1 MSPVALLFA
10 LASLSPADTAAASS
24 PPAQAAPAQTATP
37 VPQEEIDD
45 DAYDLGTL
53 EVVTTA
59 RRGAALGDYEPEL
72 VLDEEQIKAY
82 GASSIQELM
91 TLLEP
96 VTRSSRGGS
105 PVFLVNGRR
114 ISGFREIRG
123 IPPEA
128 IERTEILPEETALSY
143 GYSADQRVVN
153 FVLKAD
159 FRSLTTQ
166 ASVRRPEQGGRTLTQ
181 IDNNVLRIAGKQR
194 WTLDLGYQNDSPL
207 FETERNIRR
216 DGVPYDLMGN
226 ITAPGGGEI
235 DPALSALLGQSV
247 TTASVGAGAAGGA
260 GLGDFGVGP
269 RTDDLTAYRTLSPQ
283 RENSSITGSL
293 VRDLNQ
299 TMSLTLSGELS
310 DTTSFSYLGL
320 PGLSLALPSTSPYS
334 PFASDVLLHR
344 YVDAPGA
351 LGRSSDTL
359 SGQLGFLVD
368 GYLGDWRWTVN
379 GGYDRAETK
388 TRTGRGLNDEALQAG
403 VTAGVID
410 PFGDLGQ
417 LPTNPFD
424 TARSVSSKS
433 SIEGVINGTAWEGP
447 AGSLTSTFKIG
458 FDSQSLDSETLRFS
472 EQEQAS
478 VFSERSLSR
487 DRTSASGN
495 FNLPIANRDREVLGA
510 LGNLSANLNL
520 AYEDLSD
527 FGGLSAYTVGLNWSP
542 WEPVNFN
549 ASWADEQKAPS
560 MSQLND
566 PTLSTPNVPVYDF
579 ATGQSVTI
587 TRIEGGNPNLSE
599 ETKRVLKFGV
609 NLTPLKDK
617 DLRFTAN
624 YTRTETEGSITS
636 FPTITPE
643 LEAALP
649 ERFTR
654 DLDGNLLSIDAR
666 PLNFQ
671 KAEQQE
677 IRWGLNFSTA
687 FGKPD
692 PAAMARMNARS
703 GGSPRGSGAPGGA
716 GAGARPGGGAP
727 DGAPTVMR
735 VEGGPPPGGAPG
747 AGGPPPG
754 GAVRMQAGG
763 SGGPGGRG
771 RGGGMMPGQGRFN
784 VSLYHT
790 YRIQDE
796 ITIRDGLPVLDLLDG
811 AAIGARGGQSRNEV
825 QLQMGAFKSGMG
837 GFLNANWKES
847 TRING
852 GSSPDD
858 DLSFSDLTT
867 VNLNLFADL
876 SSRENLVS
884 RYPWL
889 KGTRVSLGVENIF
902 DQRLDV
908 RDGLG
913 NTPLSYQPDYLDP
926 MGRTFRISLRKIL
939 Y

>member
-10 LASLSPADTAAASS
+10 LASLSPADTAAPAA
-24 PPAQAAPAQTATP
+24 PPQSTPAQTATP
-37 VPQEEIDD
+37 VPQEELDD
-45 DAYDLGTL
+45 GAYDLGTL
-53 EVVTTA
+53 AAVTTT

-72 VLDEEQIKAY
+72 TLDEEQIKAY
-82 GASSIQELM
+82 GASSIEELM

-159 FRSLTTQ
+159 FRSVTMQ
-166 ASVRRPEQGGRTLTQ
+166 ASARRPDQGGRTMTDLESN
-181 IDNNVLRIAGKQR
+181 ILRISGKQR
-194 WTLDLGYQNDSPL
+194 WTLDLEYERDTPL
-207 FETERNIRR
+207 FETERNITRE
-216 DGVPYDLMGN
+216 GVPYDLMGN
-226 ITAPGGGEI
+226 VTAPGGGEI

-260 GLGDFGVGP
+260 SLSDFGVGP
-269 RTDDLTAYRTLSPQ
+269 RADDLTAYRTLSPK
-283 RENSSITGSL
+283 RENSSISGSL

-299 TMSLTLSGELS
+299 TMSMTLSGELE
-310 DTTSFSYLGL
+310 DTSSFSYLGL
-320 PGLSLALPSTSPYS
+320 PGLSLALPSASPYS
-334 PFASDVLLHR
+334 PFAGDVLLHR
-344 YVDAPGA
+344 YIDAPGA
-351 LGRSSDTL
+351 LGRQTDTL

-379 GGYDRAETK
+379 GGYDRTETK
-388 TRTGRGLNDEALQAG
+388 TRTGRGLNDDALQAG
-403 VTAGVID
+403 VTAGTIN

-417 LPTNPFD
+417 LPANPFD
-424 TARSVSSKS
+424 TARSISSKS
-433 SIEGVINGTAWEGP
+433 SLEGVINGTAWEGP
-447 AGSLTSTFKIG
+447 AGSLTSTFKVG
-458 FDSQSLDSETLRFS
+458 FDSQSLDSENLRFS
-472 EQEQAS
+472 EEQQAS

-495 FNLPIANRDREVLGA
+495 FNLPIASRDREVLGA
-510 LGNLSANLNL
+510 LGDLSANLNL

-542 WEPVNFN
+542 WEPVNFT

-566 PTLSTPNVPVYDF
+566 PTISTPNVPVYDF
-579 ATGQSVTI
+579 ATGQSVNI
-587 TRIEGGNPNLSE
+587 VRIEGGNPNLSE

-624 YTRTETEGSITS
+624 YTRTETEGSIAS

-703 GGSPRGSGAPGGA
+703 GGGSRGPGG
-716 GAGARPGGGAP
+716 
-727 DGAPTVMR
+727 GAPTVMR
-735 VEGGPPPGGAPG
+735 VQGGPPPGGHS
-747 AGGPPPG
+747 AGGAPSG
-754 GAVRMQAGG
+754 GGMRMQPG
-763 SGGPGGRG
+763 GGRG

-784 VSLYHT
+784 ISLYHT

-876 SSRENLVS
+876 SSRESLVS

-889 KGTRVSLGVENIF
+889 KGARVSVGVENIF
-902 DQRLDV
+902 DQRLKV

-913 NTPLSYQPDYLDP
+913 ETPLSYQPDYLDP
-926 MGRTFRISLRKIL
+926 LGRTFRISLRKIL

>member
-10 LASLSPADTAAASS
+10 LASLSPADTAAPAA
-24 PPAQAAPAQTATP
+24 PPQSTPAQTATP
-37 VPQEEIDD
+37 VPQEELDD
-45 DAYDLGTL
+45 GAYDLGTL
-53 EVVTTA
+53 ETVTTA

-72 VLDEEQIKAY
+72 TLDEEQIKAY
-82 GASSIQELM
+82 GASSIEELM

-159 FRSLTTQ
+159 FRSVTMQ
-166 ASVRRPEQGGRTLTQ
+166 ASARRPDQGGRTMTDLESN
-181 IDNNVLRIAGKQR
+181 ILRISGKQR
-194 WTLDLGYQNDSPL
+194 WTLDLEYERDTPL
-207 FETERNIRR
+207 FETERNITR

-226 ITAPGGGEI
+226 VTAPGGGEI

-260 GLGDFGVGP
+260 SLSDFGVGP
-269 RTDDLTAYRTLSPQ
+269 RTDDLTAYRTLSPK
-283 RENSSITGSL
+283 RENSSISGSL

-299 TMSLTLSGELS
+299 TMSMTLSGELE
-310 DTTSFSYLGL
+310 DTSSFSYLGL
-320 PGLSLALPSTSPYS
+320 PGLSLALPSASPYS
-334 PFASDVLLHR
+334 PFAGDVLLHR
-344 YVDAPGA
+344 YIDAPGA
-351 LGRSSDTL
+351 LGRQTDTL

-379 GGYDRAETK
+379 GGYDRTETK
-388 TRTGRGLNDEALQAG
+388 TRTGRGLNDDALQAG
-403 VTAGVID
+403 VTAGTID

-424 TARSVSSKS
+424 TARSISSKS
-433 SIEGVINGTAWEGP
+433 SLEGVINGTAWEGP
-447 AGSLTSTFKIG
+447 AGSLTSTFKVG

-472 EQEQAS
+472 EEQQAS

-495 FNLPIANRDREVLGA
+495 FNLPIASRDREVLGA
-510 LGNLSANLNL
+510 LGDLSANLNL

-542 WEPVNFN
+542 WEPVNFT

-579 ATGQSVTI
+579 ATGQSVNI
-587 TRIEGGNPNLSE
+587 VRIEGGNPNLSE

-617 DLRFTAN
+617 DLRLTAN
-624 YTRTETEGSITS
+624 YTRTETEGSIAS

-703 GGSPRGSGAPGGA
+703 GGGQRGPGG
-716 GAGARPGGGAP
+716 
-727 DGAPTVMR
+727 GAPTVMR
-735 VEGGPPPGGAPG
+735 VQGGPPPGGHS
-747 AGGPPPG
+747 AGGAPSG
-754 GAVRMQAGG
+754 GGMRMQ
-763 SGGPGGRG
+763 SGGGRG

-784 VSLYHT
+784 ISLYHT

-876 SSRENLVS
+876 SSRESLVS

-889 KGTRVSLGVENIF
+889 KGARVSVGVENIF
-902 DQRLDV
+902 DQRLKV

-913 NTPLSYQPDYLDP
+913 ETPLSYQPDYLDP
-926 MGRTFRISLRKIL
+926 LGRTFRISLRKIL

>member
-10 LASLSPADTAAASS
+10 LASLSPADTASS
-24 PPAQAAPAQTATP
+24 TPPQSAPAQTATP
-37 VPQEEIDD
+37 VPQQEVEADT
-45 DAYDLGTL
+45 YDLGTL

-72 VLDEEQIKAY
+72 TLDEEQIKAY
-82 GASSIQELM
+82 GASSIEELM

-159 FRSLTTQ
+159 FRSVTMQ
-166 ASVRRPEQGGRTLTQ
+166 ATARRPDQGGRTLT
-181 IDNNVLRIAGKQR
+181 DLESNVLRIAGKQR
-194 WTLDLGYQNDSPL
+194 WTLDLEYERDTPL
-207 FETERNIRR
+207 FETERNIVR
-216 DGVPYDLMGN
+216 DGTPFDLMGN
-226 ITAPGGGEI
+226 VTAPGGGEI

-260 GLGDFGVGP
+260 SLADFGVGP
-269 RTDDLTAYRTLSPQ
+269 RTDDLTAYRTLSPK
-283 RENSSITGSL
+283 RENSSISGSL

-299 TMSLTLSGELS
+299 TMSLTLSGELE
-310 DTTSFSYLGL
+310 DTSRFSYLGL

-351 LGRSSDTL
+351 LGRQTDTL
-359 SGQLGFLVD
+359 AGELGFLVD

-379 GGYDRAETK
+379 GGYDRSETK
-388 TRTGRGLNDEALQAG
+388 TRTGRGLNDDALQAG
-403 VTAGVID
+403 VTAGTID

-417 LPTNPFD
+417 LPTDPFD
-424 TARSVSSKS
+424 TARSISSKS

-447 AGSLTSTFKIG
+447 AGSLTSTFKVG

-472 EQEQAS
+472 EQEQTS

-495 FNLPIANRDREVLGA
+495 FNLPIASRDREVLGA
-510 LGNLSANLNL
+510 LGDLSANLNL

-560 MSQLND
+560 MAQLND

-599 ETKRVLKFGV
+599 ETKRVLKLGV

-617 DLRFTAN
+617 DLRLTAN
-624 YTRTETEGSITS
+624 YTRTETEGSIAS

-677 IRWGLNFSTA
+677 LRWGLNFSTA

-692 PAAMARMNARS
+692 PAAMARMNARN
-703 GGSPRGSGAPGGA
+703 GGQRG
-716 GAGARPGGGAP
+716 PGGG
-727 DGAPTVMR
+727 GAVTR
-735 VEGGPPPGGAPG
+735 VEGGPP
-747 AGGPPPG
+747 AGG
-754 GAVRMQAGG
+754 RQRAGG
-763 SGGPGGRG
+763 SSSGGMRMQGGGRG

-784 VSLYHT
+784 ISLYHT

-796 ITIRDGLPVLDLLDG
+796 ITIRDSLPVLDLLDG

>member
-10 LASLSPADTAAASS
+10 LASLSPADTAAPAA
-24 PPAQAAPAQTATP
+24 PPQSTPAQTATP
-37 VPQEEIDD
+37 VPQEELDD
-45 DAYDLGTL
+45 GAYDLGTL
-53 EVVTTA
+53 ETVTTA

-72 VLDEEQIKAY
+72 TLDEEQIKAY
-82 GASSIQELM
+82 GASSIEELM

-159 FRSLTTQ
+159 FRSVTMQ
-166 ASVRRPEQGGRTLTQ
+166 ASARRPDQGGRTM
-181 IDNNVLRIAGKQR
+181 IDLESNILRISGKQR
-194 WTLDLGYQNDSPL
+194 WTLDLEYERDTPL
-207 FETERNIRR
+207 FETERNITR
-216 DGVPYDLMGN
+216 DGVPYDLTGN
-226 ITAPGGGEI
+226 VTAPGGGEI

-260 GLGDFGVGP
+260 SLSDFGVGP
-269 RTDDLTAYRTLSPQ
+269 RADDLTAYRTLSPK
-283 RENSSITGSL
+283 RENSSISGSL

-299 TMSLTLSGELS
+299 TMSMTLSGELE
-310 DTTSFSYLGL
+310 DTSSFSYLGL
-320 PGLSLALPSTSPYS
+320 PGLSLALPSASPYS
-334 PFASDVLLHR
+334 PFAGDVLLHR
-344 YVDAPGA
+344 YIDAPGA
-351 LGRSSDTL
+351 LGRQTDTL

-379 GGYDRAETK
+379 GGYDRTETK
-388 TRTGRGLNDEALQAG
+388 TRTGRGLNDDALQAG
-403 VTAGVID
+403 VTAGTID

-417 LPTNPFD
+417 LPANPFD
-424 TARSVSSKS
+424 TARSISSKS
-433 SIEGVINGTAWEGP
+433 SLEGVINGTAWEGP
-447 AGSLTSTFKIG
+447 AGSLTSTFKVG

-472 EQEQAS
+472 EEQQAS

-495 FNLPIANRDREVLGA
+495 FNLPIASRDREVLGA
-510 LGNLSANLNL
+510 LGDLSANLNL

-542 WEPVNFN
+542 WEPVNFT

-579 ATGQSVTI
+579 ATGQSVNI
-587 TRIEGGNPNLSE
+587 VRIEGGNPNLSE

-624 YTRTETEGSITS
+624 YTRTETEGSIAS

-703 GGSPRGSGAPGGA
+703 GGGSRGPGG
-716 GAGARPGGGAP
+716 
-727 DGAPTVMR
+727 GAPTVMR
-735 VEGGPPPGGAPG
+735 VQGGPPPGGHS
-747 AGGPPPG
+747 AGGAPSG
-754 GAVRMQAGG
+754 GGMRMQ
-763 SGGPGGRG
+763 SGGGRG

-784 VSLYHT
+784 ISLYHT

-852 GSSPDD
+852 GASPDD

-876 SSRENLVS
+876 SSRESLVS

-889 KGTRVSLGVENIF
+889 KGARVSVGVENIF
-902 DQRLDV
+902 DQRLKV

-913 NTPLSYQPDYLDP
+913 ETPLSYQPDYLDP
-926 MGRTFRISLRKIL
+926 LGRTFRISLRKIL

>member
-10 LASLSPADTAAASS
+10 LASLSPADTASS
-24 PPAQAAPAQTATP
+24 TPPQSAPAQTATP
-37 VPQEEIDD
+37 VPQQEVEADT
-45 DAYDLGTL
+45 YDLGTL

-72 VLDEEQIKAY
+72 TLDEEQIKAY
-82 GASSIQELM
+82 GASSIEELM

-159 FRSLTTQ
+159 FRSVTMQ
-166 ASVRRPEQGGRTLTQ
+166 ATARRPDQGGRTLT
-181 IDNNVLRIAGKQR
+181 DLESNVLRIAGKQR
-194 WTLDLGYQNDSPL
+194 WTLDLEYERDTPL
-207 FETERNIRR
+207 FETERNIVR
-216 DGVPYDLMGN
+216 DGTPFDLMGN
-226 ITAPGGGEI
+226 VTSPGGGEI

-260 GLGDFGVGP
+260 SLADFGVGP
-269 RTDDLTAYRTLSPQ
+269 RTDDLTAYRTLSPK
-283 RENSSITGSL
+283 RENSSISGSL

-299 TMSLTLSGELS
+299 TMSLTLSGELE
-310 DTTSFSYLGL
+310 DTSRFSYLGL

-334 PFASDVLLHR
+334 PFASDVLLYR

-351 LGRSSDTL
+351 LGRQTDTL
-359 SGQLGFLVD
+359 AGELGFLVD

-379 GGYDRAETK
+379 GGYDRSETK
-388 TRTGRGLNDEALQAG
+388 TRTGRGLNDDALQAG
-403 VTAGVID
+403 VTAGTID

-424 TARSVSSKS
+424 TARSISSKS

-447 AGSLTSTFKIG
+447 AGSLTSTFKVG

-495 FNLPIANRDREVLGA
+495 FNLPIASRDREVLGA
-510 LGNLSANLNL
+510 LGDLSANLNL

-560 MSQLND
+560 MAQLNG

-599 ETKRVLKFGV
+599 ETKRVLKLGV

-617 DLRFTAN
+617 DLRLTAN
-624 YTRTETEGSITS
+624 YTRTETEGSIAS

-677 IRWGLNFSTA
+677 LRWGLNFSTA

-692 PAAMARMNARS
+692 PAAMARMNARN
-703 GGSPRGSGAPGGA
+703 GGQRG
-716 GAGARPGGGAP
+716 PGGG
-727 DGAPTVMR
+727 GAVTR
-735 VEGGPPPGGAPG
+735 VEGGPP
-747 AGGPPPG
+747 AGG
-754 GAVRMQAGG
+754 RQRAGG
-763 SGGPGGRG
+763 SSSGGMRMQGGGRG

-784 VSLYHT
+784 ISLYHT

>member
-1 MSPVALLFA
+1 MSPVALLLA
-10 LASLSPADTAAASS
+10 LASLSPTAET
-24 PPAQAAPAQTATP
+24 PPTAPAADPAPQSAPTTPQATP
-37 VPQEEIDD
+37 D

-53 EVVTTA
+53 ETVTTA

-82 GASSIQELM
+82 GASSIQELL

-159 FRSLTTQ
+159 FRSLTMQ
-166 ASVRRPEQGGRTLTQ
+166 ASARRPDQGGRTTTDLES
-181 IDNNVLRIAGKQR
+181 NVLRIAGKQR
-194 WTLDLGYQNDSPL
+194 WTLDLDYERDTPL
-207 FETERNIRR
+207 FETERNITREER
-216 DGVPYDLMGN
+216 APYDLMGN
-226 ITAPGGGEI
+226 VTAPGGGEI

-260 GLGDFGVGP
+260 SLSDFGVGP
-269 RTDDLTAYRTLSPQ
+269 RTDDLTAYRTLSPK
-283 RENSSITGSL
+283 RENSSISGSL

-299 TMSLTLSGELS
+299 TMSLTLSGELE
-310 DTTSFSYLGL
+310 DTARFSYQGL
-320 PGLSLALPSTSPYS
+320 PGVSLTLPSTSPYS
-334 PFASDVLLHR
+334 PFGDDVLLHR
-344 YVDAPGA
+344 YLDAPGA
-351 LGRSSDTL
+351 LGRTTDVL
-359 SGQLGFLVD
+359 SGEMGFLVD
-368 GYLGDWRWTVN
+368 GFLGDWRWTVN
-379 GGYDRAETK
+379 GGHDRTETK
-388 TRTGRGLNDEALQAG
+388 TRTGRGLDSAALQAG
-403 VTAGVID
+403 VIAGTVD
-410 PFGDLGQ
+410 PFDDLGQ

-433 SIEGVINGTAWEGP
+433 SLEGVINGTAWEGP
-447 AGSLTSTFKIG
+447 AGSLTSTFKLG
-458 FDSQSLDSETLRFS
+458 FDSQSLESESVRS
-472 EQEQAS
+472 G

-487 DRTSASGN
+487 DRASASGN
-495 FNLPIANRDREVLGA
+495 FNLPIASRDREVLGA
-510 LGNLSANLNL
+510 LGDLSANLNL

-542 WEPVNFN
+542 WEPVNFT

-566 PTLSTPNVPVYDF
+566 PTISTPNVPVYDF
-579 ATGQSVTI
+579 ATGRSVTI
-587 TRIEGGNPNLSE
+587 TRIEGGNLNLSE
-599 ETKRVLKFGV
+599 ETKRTLKLGV

-624 YTRTETEGSITS
+624 YTRTETDGSIAS

-654 DLDGNLLSIDAR
+654 DQDGNLLSIDAR

-703 GGSPRGSGAPGGA
+703 GGGGARGPGG
-716 GAGARPGGGAP
+716 GGPPGGGAP
-727 DGAPTVMR
+727 VVMR
-735 VEGGPPPGGAPG
+735 VEGGGSG

-754 GAVRMQAGG
+754 GGMRMQVRG
-763 SGGPGGRG
+763 GGRG
-771 RGGGMMPGQGRFN
+771 RGGGMLPGQGRFN

-790 YRIQDE
+790 YRLQDE

-811 AAIGARGGQSRNEV
+811 AAIGARGGQPRNEV

-852 GSSPDD
+852 GDGPDD

-876 SSRENLVS
+876 SSRQNLVS

-889 KGTRVSLGVENIF
+889 KGARVSVGVENLF
-902 DQRLDV
+902 DQRLEV

-926 MGRTFRISLRKIL
+926 LGRTFRISLRKIL

>member
-10 LASLSPADTAAASS
+10 LASLSPADTAAAVPTQST
-24 PPAQAAPAQTATP
+24 PAQTATP
-37 VPQEEIDD
+37 VPQEEIDA

-72 VLDEEQIKAY
+72 TLDEEQIKAY
-82 GASSIQELM
+82 GASSIEELM

-159 FRSLTTQ
+159 FRSVTMQ
-166 ASVRRPEQGGRTLTQ
+166 ATARRPDQGGRTMTDLES
-181 IDNNVLRIAGKQR
+181 NVLRISGKQR
-194 WTLDLGYQNDSPL
+194 WTLDLEYERDTPL
-207 FETERNIRR
+207 FETERNIVR
-216 DGVPYDLMGN
+216 DGTPYDLMGN
-226 ITAPGGGEI
+226 VTSPGGGEI

-260 GLGDFGVGP
+260 ALSDFGVGP
-269 RTDDLTAYRTLSPQ
+269 RTDDLTAYRTLSPK
-283 RENSSITGSL
+283 RENSSISGSL

-299 TMSLTLSGELS
+299 TMSLTLSGELE
-310 DTTSFSYLGL
+310 DTSSFSYLGL
-320 PGLSLALPSTSPYS
+320 PGLSLALPSASPYS

-351 LGRSSDTL
+351 LGRQTDTL

-379 GGYDRAETK
+379 GGYDRTETK
-388 TRTGRGLNDEALQAG
+388 TRTGRGLNNDALQAG
-403 VTAGVID
+403 VTAGTID

-417 LPTNPFD
+417 LPANPFD
-424 TARSVSSKS
+424 TARSISSKS

-447 AGSLTSTFKIG
+447 AGSLTSTFKVG
-458 FDSQSLDSETLRFS
+458 FDSQSLDSENLRFS
-472 EQEQAS
+472 EAEQAS

-542 WEPVNFN
+542 WEPVNFT

-566 PTLSTPNVPVYDF
+566 PTISTPNVPVYDF
-579 ATGQSVTI
+579 ATGQSVNI
-587 TRIEGGNPNLSE
+587 VRIEGGNPNLSE

-624 YTRTETEGSITS
+624 YTRTETEGSIAS

-654 DLDGNLLSIDAR
+654 DLDGNLVSIDAR

-703 GGSPRGSGAPGGA
+703 GGGQRGPGG
-716 GAGARPGGGAP
+716 PGGG
-727 DGAPTVMR
+727 
-735 VEGGPPPGGAPG
+735 PG

-754 GAVRMQAGG
+754 GGMRMQGG
-763 SGGPGGRG
+763 GGRG

-876 SSRENLVS
+876 SSHENWVS

-889 KGTRVSLGVENIF
+889 KGARVSVGVENIF
-902 DQRLDV
+902 DQRLEV

-926 MGRTFRISLRKIL
+926 LGRTFRISLRKIL

>member
-10 LASLSPADTAAASS
+10 LASLSPADTAAPAA
-24 PPAQAAPAQTATP
+24 PPQSTPAQTATP
-37 VPQEEIDD
+37 VPQEELDD
-45 DAYDLGTL
+45 GAYDLGTL
-53 EVVTTA
+53 ETVTTA

-72 VLDEEQIKAY
+72 TLDEEQIKAY
-82 GASSIQELM
+82 GASSIEELM

-159 FRSLTTQ
+159 FRSVTMQ
-166 ASVRRPEQGGRTLTQ
+166 ASARRPDQGGRTMTDLESN
-181 IDNNVLRIAGKQR
+181 ILRISGKQR
-194 WTLDLGYQNDSPL
+194 WTLDLEYERDTPL
-207 FETERNIRR
+207 FETERNITR
-216 DGVPYDLMGN
+216 DGVPYDLTGN
-226 ITAPGGGEI
+226 VTAPGGGEI

-260 GLGDFGVGP
+260 SLSDFGVGP
-269 RTDDLTAYRTLSPQ
+269 RADDLTAYRTLSPK
-283 RENSSITGSL
+283 RENSSISGSL

-299 TMSLTLSGELS
+299 TMSMTLSGELE
-310 DTTSFSYLGL
+310 DTSSFSYLGL
-320 PGLSLALPSTSPYS
+320 PGLSLALPSASPYS
-334 PFASDVLLHR
+334 PFAGDVLLHR
-344 YVDAPGA
+344 YIDAPGA
-351 LGRSSDTL
+351 LGRQTDTL

-379 GGYDRAETK
+379 GGYDRTETK
-388 TRTGRGLNDEALQAG
+388 TRTGRGLNDDALQAG
-403 VTAGVID
+403 VTAGTID

-417 LPTNPFD
+417 LPANPFD
-424 TARSVSSKS
+424 TARSISSKS
-433 SIEGVINGTAWEGP
+433 SLEGVINGTAWEGP
-447 AGSLTSTFKIG
+447 AGSLTSTFKVG
-458 FDSQSLDSETLRFS
+458 FDSQSLDLETLRFS
-472 EQEQAS
+472 EEQQAS

-495 FNLPIANRDREVLGA
+495 FNLPIASRDREVLGA

-542 WEPVNFN
+542 WEPVNFT

-579 ATGQSVTI
+579 ATGQSVNI
-587 TRIEGGNPNLSE
+587 VRIEGGNPNLSE

-624 YTRTETEGSITS
+624 YTRTETEGSIAS

-703 GGSPRGSGAPGGA
+703 GGGSRG
-716 GAGARPGGGAP
+716 PGGGAR
-727 DGAPTVMR
+727 TVMR
-735 VEGGPPPGGAPG
+735 VQGGPPPGGHS
-747 AGGPPPG
+747 AGGAPSG
-754 GAVRMQAGG
+754 GGMRMQPG
-763 SGGPGGRG
+763 GGRG

-784 VSLYHT
+784 ISLYHT

-876 SSRENLVS
+876 SSRESLVS

-889 KGTRVSLGVENIF
+889 KGARVSVGVENIF
-902 DQRLDV
+902 DQRLKV

-913 NTPLSYQPDYLDP
+913 ETPLSYQPDYLDP
-926 MGRTFRISLRKIL
+926 LGRTFRISLRKIL

>member
-10 LASLSPADTAAASS
+10 LASLSPADTAAPAA
-24 PPAQAAPAQTATP
+24 PPQSTPAQTATP
-37 VPQEEIDD
+37 VPQEELDD
-45 DAYDLGTL
+45 GAYDLGTL
-53 EVVTTA
+53 ETVTTA

-72 VLDEEQIKAY
+72 TLDEEQIKAY
-82 GASSIQELM
+82 GASSIEELM

-159 FRSLTTQ
+159 FRSVTMQ
-166 ASVRRPEQGGRTLTQ
+166 ASARRPDQGGRTMTDLESN
-181 IDNNVLRIAGKQR
+181 ILRISGKQR
-194 WTLDLGYQNDSPL
+194 WTLDLEYERDTPL
-207 FETERNIRR
+207 FETERNITR

-226 ITAPGGGEI
+226 VTAPGGGEI

-260 GLGDFGVGP
+260 SLSDFGVGP
-269 RTDDLTAYRTLSPQ
+269 RTDDLTAYRTLSPK
-283 RENSSITGSL
+283 RENSSISGSL

-299 TMSLTLSGELS
+299 TMSMTLSGELE
-310 DTTSFSYLGL
+310 DTSSFSYLGL
-320 PGLSLALPSTSPYS
+320 PGLSLALPSASPYS
-334 PFASDVLLHR
+334 PFAGDVLLHR
-344 YVDAPGA
+344 YIDAPGA
-351 LGRSSDTL
+351 LGRQTDTL

-379 GGYDRAETK
+379 GGYDRTETK
-388 TRTGRGLNDEALQAG
+388 TRTGRGLNDDALQAG
-403 VTAGVID
+403 VTAGTID

-424 TARSVSSKS
+424 TARSISSKS
-433 SIEGVINGTAWEGP
+433 SLEGVINGTAWEGP
-447 AGSLTSTFKIG
+447 AGSLTSTFKVG

-472 EQEQAS
+472 EEQQAS

-495 FNLPIANRDREVLGA
+495 FNLPIASRDREVLGA
-510 LGNLSANLNL
+510 LGDLSANLNL

-542 WEPVNFN
+542 WEPVNFT

-579 ATGQSVTI
+579 ATGQSVNI
-587 TRIEGGNPNLSE
+587 VRIEGGNPNLSE

-624 YTRTETEGSITS
+624 YTRTETEGSIAS

-654 DLDGNLLSIDAR
+654 DLDGNLVSIDAR

-703 GGSPRGSGAPGGA
+703 GGQRGPGG
-716 GAGARPGGGAP
+716 
-727 DGAPTVMR
+727 GAPTVMR
-735 VEGGPPPGGAPG
+735 VQGGPPPGGHS
-747 AGGPPPG
+747 AGGAPSG
-754 GAVRMQAGG
+754 GGMRMQ
-763 SGGPGGRG
+763 SGGGRG

-784 VSLYHT
+784 ISLYHT

-876 SSRENLVS
+876 SSRESLVS

-889 KGTRVSLGVENIF
+889 KGARVSVGVENIF
-902 DQRLDV
+902 DQRLKV

-913 NTPLSYQPDYLDP
+913 ETPLSYQPDYLDP
-926 MGRTFRISLRKIL
+926 LGRTFRISLRKIL

>member
-1 MSPVALLFA
+1 
-10 LASLSPADTAAASS
+10 
-24 PPAQAAPAQTATP
+24 
-37 VPQEEIDD
+37 
-45 DAYDLGTL
+45 
-53 EVVTTA
+53 
-59 RRGAALGDYEPEL
+59 
-72 VLDEEQIKAY
+72 
-82 GASSIQELM
+82 
-91 TLLEP
+91 
-96 VTRSSRGGS
+96 
-105 PVFLVNGRR
+105 
-114 ISGFREIRG
+114 
-123 IPPEA
+123 
-128 IERTEILPEETALSY
+128 
-143 GYSADQRVVN
+143 
-153 FVLKAD
+153 
-159 FRSLTTQ
+159 
-166 ASVRRPEQGGRTLTQ
+166 
-181 IDNNVLRIAGKQR
+181 
-194 WTLDLGYQNDSPL
+194 
-207 FETERNIRR
+207 
-216 DGVPYDLMGN
+216 MGN
-226 ITAPGGGEI
+226 VTAPGGGEI

-260 GLGDFGVGP
+260 SLSDFGVGP
-269 RTDDLTAYRTLSPQ
+269 RTDDLTAYRTLSPK
-283 RENSSITGSL
+283 RENSSISGSL

-299 TMSLTLSGELS
+299 TMSMTLSGELE
-310 DTTSFSYLGL
+310 DTSSFSYLGL
-320 PGLSLALPSTSPYS
+320 PGLSLALPSASPYS
-334 PFASDVLLHR
+334 PFAGDVLLHR
-344 YVDAPGA
+344 YIDAPGA
-351 LGRSSDTL
+351 LGRQTDTL

-379 GGYDRAETK
+379 GGYDRTETK
-388 TRTGRGLNDEALQAG
+388 TRTGRGLNDDALQAG
-403 VTAGVID
+403 VTAGTID

-417 LPTNPFD
+417 LPANPFD
-424 TARSVSSKS
+424 TARSISSKS
-433 SIEGVINGTAWEGP
+433 SLEGVINGTAWEGP
-447 AGSLTSTFKIG
+447 AGSLTSTFKVG

-472 EQEQAS
+472 EEQQAS

-495 FNLPIANRDREVLGA
+495 FNLPIASRDREVLGA
-510 LGNLSANLNL
+510 LGDLSANLNL

-542 WEPVNFN
+542 WEPVNFT

-566 PTLSTPNVPVYDF
+566 PTISTPNVPVYDF
-579 ATGQSVTI
+579 ATGQSVNI
-587 TRIEGGNPNLSE
+587 VRIEGGNPNLSE

-624 YTRTETEGSITS
+624 YTRTETEGSIAS

-692 PAAMARMNARS
+692 PAAMARMNTRS
-703 GGSPRGSGAPGGA
+703 GGGQRGPGG
-716 GAGARPGGGAP
+716 
-727 DGAPTVMR
+727 GAPTVMR
-735 VEGGPPPGGAPG
+735 VQGGPPPGGHS
-747 AGGPPPG
+747 AGGAPSG
-754 GAVRMQAGG
+754 GGMRMQ
-763 SGGPGGRG
+763 SGGGRG

-784 VSLYHT
+784 ISLYHT

-852 GSSPDD
+852 GASPDD

-876 SSRENLVS
+876 SSRESLVS

-889 KGTRVSLGVENIF
+889 KGARVSVGVENIF
-902 DQRLDV
+902 DQRLKV

-913 NTPLSYQPDYLDP
+913 ETPLSYQPDYLDP
-926 MGRTFRISLRKIL
+926 LGRTFRISLRKIL

>member
-10 LASLSPADTAAASS
+10 LASLSPADTV
-24 PPAQAAPAQTATP
+24 PPAAPPQSTPAQTATP
-37 VPQEEIDD
+37 VPQEELDD
-45 DAYDLGTL
+45 GAYDLGTL
-53 EVVTTA
+53 ETVTTA

-72 VLDEEQIKAY
+72 TLDEEQIKAY
-82 GASSIQELM
+82 GASSIEELM

-159 FRSLTTQ
+159 FRSVTMQ
-166 ASVRRPEQGGRTLTQ
+166 ATARRPDQGGRTMTDLESN
-181 IDNNVLRIAGKQR
+181 ILRISGKQR
-194 WTLDLGYQNDSPL
+194 WTLDLEYERDTPL
-207 FETERNIRR
+207 FETERNITR

-226 ITAPGGGEI
+226 VTAPGGGEI

-247 TTASVGAGAAGGA
+247 STASVSAGAAGGA
-260 GLGDFGVGP
+260 ALTDFGVGP
-269 RTDDLTAYRTLSPQ
+269 RTDDLTAYRTLSPK
-283 RENSSITGSL
+283 RENSSISGSL

-299 TMSLTLSGELS
+299 TMSLTLSGELE
-310 DTTSFSYLGL
+310 DTSSFSYLGL
-320 PGLSLALPSTSPYS
+320 PGLSLALPSASPYS
-334 PFASDVLLHR
+334 PFAGDVLLHR
-344 YVDAPGA
+344 YIDAPGA
-351 LGRSSDTL
+351 LGRQTDTM
-359 SGQLGFLVD
+359 SGQMGFLVD

-379 GGYDRAETK
+379 GGYDRTETK
-388 TRTGRGLNDEALQAG
+388 TRTGRGLNDDALQAG
-403 VTAGVID
+403 VTAGTID

-424 TARSVSSKS
+424 TARSISSKTS
-433 SIEGVINGTAWEGP
+433 VEGVINGTAWEGP
-447 AGSLTSTFKIG
+447 AGSLTSTFKVG

-472 EQEQAS
+472 EEQQAS

-495 FNLPIANRDREVLGA
+495 FNLPIASRDREVFGA
-510 LGNLSANLNL
+510 LGDLSANLNL

-542 WEPVNFN
+542 WEPVNFT

-579 ATGQSVTI
+579 ATGQSVNI
-587 TRIEGGNPNLSE
+587 IRIEGGNPNLSE

-624 YTRTETEGSITS
+624 YTRTETEGSIAS

-692 PAAMARMNARS
+692 PAAMERMNARS
-703 GGSPRGSGAPGGA
+703 GGGQRGPGG
-716 GAGARPGGGAP
+716 
-727 DGAPTVMR
+727 GAPTVMR
-735 VEGGPPPGGAPG
+735 VEGGPPPGGHN

-754 GAVRMQAGG
+754 GGMRMQ
-763 SGGPGGRG
+763 SGGGRN

-852 GSSPDD
+852 GASPDD

-876 SSRENLVS
+876 SSRESLVS

-889 KGTRVSLGVENIF
+889 KGARVSVGVENIF
-902 DQRLDV
+902 DQRLKV

-913 NTPLSYQPDYLDP
+913 ETPLSYQPDYLDP
-926 MGRTFRISLRKIL
+926 LGRTFRISLRKIL

>member
-10 LASLSPADTAAASS
+10 LASLSPADTAAPAA
-24 PPAQAAPAQTATP
+24 PPQSTPAQTATP
-37 VPQEEIDD
+37 VPQEELDD
-45 DAYDLGTL
+45 GAYDLGTL
-53 EVVTTA
+53 ETVTTA

-72 VLDEEQIKAY
+72 TLDEEQIKAY
-82 GASSIQELM
+82 GASSIEELM

-159 FRSLTTQ
+159 FRSVTMQ
-166 ASVRRPEQGGRTLTQ
+166 ASARRPDQGGRTMTDLESN
-181 IDNNVLRIAGKQR
+181 ILRISGKQR
-194 WTLDLGYQNDSPL
+194 WTLDLEYERDTPL
-207 FETERNIRR
+207 FETERNITR

-226 ITAPGGGEI
+226 VTAPGGGEI

-260 GLGDFGVGP
+260 SLSDFGVGP
-269 RTDDLTAYRTLSPQ
+269 RTDDLTAYRTLSPK
-283 RENSSITGSL
+283 RENSSISGSL

-299 TMSLTLSGELS
+299 TMSMTLSGELE
-310 DTTSFSYLGL
+310 DTSSFSYLGL
-320 PGLSLALPSTSPYS
+320 PGLSLALPSASPYS

-351 LGRSSDTL
+351 LGRQTDTL

-379 GGYDRAETK
+379 GGYDRTETK
-388 TRTGRGLNDEALQAG
+388 TRTGRGLNDDALQAG
-403 VTAGVID
+403 VTAGTID

-424 TARSVSSKS
+424 TARSISSKS
-433 SIEGVINGTAWEGP
+433 SLEGVINGTAWEGP
-447 AGSLTSTFKIG
+447 AGSLTSTFKVG

-472 EQEQAS
+472 EEQQAS

-495 FNLPIANRDREVLGA
+495 FNLPIASRDREVLGA
-510 LGNLSANLNL
+510 LGDLSANLNL

-542 WEPVNFN
+542 WEPVNFT

-579 ATGQSVTI
+579 ATGQSVNI
-587 TRIEGGNPNLSE
+587 VRIEGGNPNLSE

-624 YTRTETEGSITS
+624 YTRTETEGSIAS

-654 DLDGNLLSIDAR
+654 DLDGNLVSIDAR

-703 GGSPRGSGAPGGA
+703 GGQRGPGG
-716 GAGARPGGGAP
+716 
-727 DGAPTVMR
+727 GAPTVMR
-735 VEGGPPPGGAPG
+735 VQGGPPPGGHS
-747 AGGPPPG
+747 AGGAPSG
-754 GAVRMQAGG
+754 GGMRMQ
-763 SGGPGGRG
+763 SGGGRG

-784 VSLYHT
+784 ISLYHT

-811 AAIGARGGQSRNEV
+811 AAIGARGGQPRNEV

-876 SSRENLVS
+876 SSRESLVS

-889 KGTRVSLGVENIF
+889 KGARVSVGVENIF
-902 DQRLDV
+902 DQRLKV

-913 NTPLSYQPDYLDP
+913 ETPLSYQPDYLDP
-926 MGRTFRISLRKIL
+926 LGRTFRISLRKIL

>member
-10 LASLSPADTAAASS
+10 LASLSPADTAAPAA
-24 PPAQAAPAQTATP
+24 PPQSTPAQTATP
-37 VPQEEIDD
+37 VPQEELDD
-45 DAYDLGTL
+45 GAYDLGTL
-53 EVVTTA
+53 ETVTTA

-72 VLDEEQIKAY
+72 TLDEEQIKAY
-82 GASSIQELM
+82 GASSIEELM

-159 FRSLTTQ
+159 FRSVTMQ
-166 ASVRRPEQGGRTLTQ
+166 ASARRPDQGGRTMTDLESN
-181 IDNNVLRIAGKQR
+181 ILRISGKQR
-194 WTLDLGYQNDSPL
+194 WTLDLEYERDTL
-207 FETERNIRR
+207 FETERNITR

-226 ITAPGGGEI
+226 VTAPGGGEI

-260 GLGDFGVGP
+260 SLSDFGVGP
-269 RTDDLTAYRTLSPQ
+269 RTDDLTAYRTLSPK
-283 RENSSITGSL
+283 RENSSISGSL

-299 TMSLTLSGELS
+299 TMSMTLSGELE
-310 DTTSFSYLGL
+310 DTSSFSYLGL
-320 PGLSLALPSTSPYS
+320 PGLSLALPSASPYS
-334 PFASDVLLHR
+334 PFAGDVLLHR
-344 YVDAPGA
+344 YIDAPGA
-351 LGRSSDTL
+351 LGRQTDTL

-379 GGYDRAETK
+379 GGYDRTETK
-388 TRTGRGLNDEALQAG
+388 TRTGRGLNDDALQAG
-403 VTAGVID
+403 VTAGTID

-417 LPTNPFD
+417 LPANPFD
-424 TARSVSSKS
+424 TARSISSKS
-433 SIEGVINGTAWEGP
+433 SLEGVINGTAWEGP
-447 AGSLTSTFKIG
+447 AGSLTSTFKVG

-472 EQEQAS
+472 EEQQAS

-495 FNLPIANRDREVLGA
+495 FNLPIASRDREVLGA
-510 LGNLSANLNL
+510 LGDLSANLNL

-542 WEPVNFN
+542 WEPVNFT

-566 PTLSTPNVPVYDF
+566 PTISTPNVPVYDF
-579 ATGQSVTI
+579 ATGQSVNI
-587 TRIEGGNPNLSE
+587 VRIEGGNPNLSE

-624 YTRTETEGSITS
+624 YTRTETEGSIAS

-692 PAAMARMNARS
+692 PAAMARMNTRS
-703 GGSPRGSGAPGGA
+703 GGGQRGPGG
-716 GAGARPGGGAP
+716 
-727 DGAPTVMR
+727 GAPTVMR
-735 VEGGPPPGGAPG
+735 VQGGPPPGGHS
-747 AGGPPPG
+747 AGGAPSG
-754 GAVRMQAGG
+754 GGMRMQ
-763 SGGPGGRG
+763 SGGGRG

-784 VSLYHT
+784 ISLYHT

-852 GSSPDD
+852 GASPDD

-876 SSRENLVS
+876 SSRESLVS

-889 KGTRVSLGVENIF
+889 KGARVSVGVENIF
-902 DQRLDV
+902 DQRLKV

-913 NTPLSYQPDYLDP
+913 ETPLSYQPDYLDP
-926 MGRTFRISLRKIL
+926 LGRTFRISLRKIL

>member
-10 LASLSPADTAAASS
+10 LASLSPADTAAPAA
-24 PPAQAAPAQTATP
+24 PPQSTPAQTATP
-37 VPQEEIDD
+37 VPQEELDD
-45 DAYDLGTL
+45 GAYDLGTL
-53 EVVTTA
+53 ETVTTA

-72 VLDEEQIKAY
+72 TLDEEQIKAY
-82 GASSIQELM
+82 GASSIEELM

-159 FRSLTTQ
+159 FRSVTMQ
-166 ASVRRPEQGGRTLTQ
+166 ASARRPDQGGRTMTDLESN
-181 IDNNVLRIAGKQR
+181 ILRISGKQR
-194 WTLDLGYQNDSPL
+194 WTLDLEYERDTPL
-207 FETERNIRR
+207 FETERNIVR
-216 DGVPYDLMGN
+216 DGTPYDLMGN
-226 ITAPGGGEI
+226 VTTPGGGEI

-247 TTASVGAGAAGGA
+247 TTASVGADAAGGA
-260 GLGDFGVGP
+260 SLSDFGVGP
-269 RTDDLTAYRTLSPQ
+269 RTDDLTAYRTLSPK
-283 RENSSITGSL
+283 RENSSISGSL

-299 TMSLTLSGELS
+299 TMSMTLSGELE
-310 DTTSFSYLGL
+310 DTSSFSYLGL
-320 PGLSLALPSTSPYS
+320 PGLSLALPSASPYS
-334 PFASDVLLHR
+334 PFAGDVLLHR
-344 YVDAPGA
+344 YIDAPGA
-351 LGRSSDTL
+351 LGRQTDTL
-359 SGQLGFLVD
+359 SGQLGFLID

-379 GGYDRAETK
+379 GGYDRTETK
-388 TRTGRGLNDEALQAG
+388 TRTGRGLNDDALQAG
-403 VTAGVID
+403 VTAGTID

-424 TARSVSSKS
+424 TARSISSKT

-447 AGSLTSTFKIG
+447 AGSLTSTFKVG
-458 FDSQSLDSETLRFS
+458 FDSQSLDSENLRFS
-472 EQEQAS
+472 EEQQAS

-495 FNLPIANRDREVLGA
+495 FNLPIASRDREVLGA
-510 LGNLSANLNL
+510 LGDLSANLNL

-542 WEPVNFN
+542 WEPVNFT

-579 ATGQSVTI
+579 VTGQSVNI
-587 TRIEGGNPNLSE
+587 VRIEGGNPNLSE

-624 YTRTETEGSITS
+624 YTRTETEGSIAS

-703 GGSPRGSGAPGGA
+703 GGGQRGPGG
-716 GAGARPGGGAP
+716 
-727 DGAPTVMR
+727 GAPTVMR
-735 VEGGPPPGGAPG
+735 VQGGPPPGGHS
-747 AGGPPPG
+747 AGGAPSG
-754 GAVRMQAGG
+754 GGMRMQ
-763 SGGPGGRG
+763 SGGGRN

-852 GSSPDD
+852 GASPDD

-876 SSRENLVS
+876 SSRESLVS

-889 KGTRVSLGVENIF
+889 KGARVSVGVENIF
-902 DQRLDV
+902 DQRLKV

-913 NTPLSYQPDYLDP
+913 ETPLSYQPDYLDP
-926 MGRTFRISLRKIL
+926 LGRTFRISLRKIL

>member
-10 LASLSPADTAAASS
+10 LASLSPADTAAAV
-24 PPAQAAPAQTATP
+24 PPQSTPAQTATP
-37 VPQEEIDD
+37 VPQEELDD
-45 DAYDLGTL
+45 GAYDLGTL
-53 EVVTTA
+53 ETVTTA

-72 VLDEEQIKAY
+72 TLDEEQIKAY
-82 GASSIQELM
+82 GASSIEELM

-159 FRSLTTQ
+159 FRSVTMQ
-166 ASVRRPEQGGRTLTQ
+166 ATARRPDQGGRTMTDLESN
-181 IDNNVLRIAGKQR
+181 ILRISGKQR
-194 WTLDLGYQNDSPL
+194 WTLDLEYERDTPL
-207 FETERNIRR
+207 FETERNITR

-226 ITAPGGGEI
+226 VTAPGGGEI

-260 GLGDFGVGP
+260 SLTDFGVGP
-269 RTDDLTAYRTLSPQ
+269 RTDDLTAYRTLSPK
-283 RENSSITGSL
+283 RENSSISGSL

-299 TMSLTLSGELS
+299 TMSLTLSGELE
-310 DTTSFSYLGL
+310 DTSSFSYLGL
-320 PGLSLALPSTSPYS
+320 PGLNLALPSASPYS
-334 PFASDVLLHR
+334 PFAGDVLLHR
-344 YVDAPGA
+344 YIDAPGA
-351 LGRSSDTL
+351 LGRQTDTM
-359 SGQLGFLVD
+359 SGQMGFLVD

-379 GGYDRAETK
+379 GGYDRTETK
-388 TRTGRGLNDEALQAG
+388 TRTGRGLNDDALQAG
-403 VTAGVID
+403 VAAGTID

-424 TARSVSSKS
+424 TARSISSKTS
-433 SIEGVINGTAWEGP
+433 VEGVINGTAWEGP
-447 AGSLTSTFKIG
+447 AGSLTSTFKVG

-472 EQEQAS
+472 EEQQAS

-495 FNLPIANRDREVLGA
+495 FNLPIASRDREVFGA
-510 LGNLSANLNL
+510 LGDLSANLNL

-542 WEPVNFN
+542 WEPVNFT

-579 ATGQSVTI
+579 ATGQSVNI
-587 TRIEGGNPNLSE
+587 IRIEGGNPNLSE

-624 YTRTETEGSITS
+624 YTRTETEGSIAS

-692 PAAMARMNARS
+692 PAAMERMNARS
-703 GGSPRGSGAPGGA
+703 GGGQRGPGG
-716 GAGARPGGGAP
+716 
-727 DGAPTVMR
+727 GAPTVMR
-735 VEGGPPPGGAPG
+735 VEGGPPPGGHN

-754 GAVRMQAGG
+754 GGMRMQ
-763 SGGPGGRG
+763 SGGGRN

-852 GSSPDD
+852 GASPDD

-889 KGTRVSLGVENIF
+889 KGARVSVGVENIF
-902 DQRLDV
+902 DQRLKV

-913 NTPLSYQPDYLDP
+913 ETPLSYQPDYLDP
-926 MGRTFRISLRKIL
+926 LGRTFRISLRKIL

>member
-10 LASLSPADTAAASS
+10 LASLSPADTAAPAA
-24 PPAQAAPAQTATP
+24 PPQSTPAQTATP
-37 VPQEEIDD
+37 VPQEELDD
-45 DAYDLGTL
+45 GAYDLGTL
-53 EVVTTA
+53 ETVTTA

-72 VLDEEQIKAY
+72 TLDEEQIKAY
-82 GASSIQELM
+82 GASSIEELM

-159 FRSLTTQ
+159 FRSVTMQ
-166 ASVRRPEQGGRTLTQ
+166 ASARRPDQGGRTMTDLESN
-181 IDNNVLRIAGKQR
+181 ILRISGKQR
-194 WTLDLGYQNDSPL
+194 WTLDLEYERDTPL
-207 FETERNIRR
+207 FETERNITR

-226 ITAPGGGEI
+226 VTAPGGGEI

-260 GLGDFGVGP
+260 SLSDFGVGP
-269 RTDDLTAYRTLSPQ
+269 RTDDLTAYRTLSPK
-283 RENSSITGSL
+283 RENSSISGSL

-299 TMSLTLSGELS
+299 TMSMTLSGELE
-310 DTTSFSYLGL
+310 DTSSFSYLGL
-320 PGLSLALPSTSPYS
+320 PGLSLALPSASPYS

-351 LGRSSDTL
+351 LGRQTDTL

-379 GGYDRAETK
+379 GGYDRTETK
-388 TRTGRGLNDEALQAG
+388 TRTGRGLNDDALQAG
-403 VTAGVID
+403 VTAGTID

-424 TARSVSSKS
+424 TARSISSKS
-433 SIEGVINGTAWEGP
+433 SLEGVINGTAWEGP
-447 AGSLTSTFKIG
+447 AGSLTSTFKVG

-472 EQEQAS
+472 EEQQAS

-495 FNLPIANRDREVLGA
+495 FNLPIASRDREVLGA
-510 LGNLSANLNL
+510 LGDLSANLNL

-542 WEPVNFN
+542 WEPVNFT

-579 ATGQSVTI
+579 ATGQSVNI
-587 TRIEGGNPNLSE
+587 VRIEGGNPNLSE

-624 YTRTETEGSITS
+624 YTRTETEGSIAS

-643 LEAALP
+643 LEAVLP

-654 DLDGNLLSIDAR
+654 DLDGNLVSIDAR

-703 GGSPRGSGAPGGA
+703 GGQRGPGG
-716 GAGARPGGGAP
+716 
-727 DGAPTVMR
+727 GAPTVMR
-735 VEGGPPPGGAPG
+735 VQGGPPPGGHS
-747 AGGPPPG
+747 AGGAPSG
-754 GAVRMQAGG
+754 GGMRMQ
-763 SGGPGGRG
+763 SGGGRG

-784 VSLYHT
+784 ISLYHT

-876 SSRENLVS
+876 SSRESLVS

-889 KGTRVSLGVENIF
+889 KGARVSVGVENIF
-902 DQRLDV
+902 DQRLKV

-913 NTPLSYQPDYLDP
+913 ETPLSYQPDYLDP
-926 MGRTFRISLRKIL
+926 LGRTFRISLRKIL

>member
-10 LASLSPADTAAASS
+10 LASLSPADTAAPAV
-24 PPAQAAPAQTATP
+24 PPQSTPAQTATP
-37 VPQEEIDD
+37 VPQEELDD
-45 DAYDLGTL
+45 GAYDLGTL
-53 EVVTTA
+53 ETVTTA

-72 VLDEEQIKAY
+72 TLDEEQIKAY
-82 GASSIQELM
+82 GASSIEELM

-159 FRSLTTQ
+159 FRSVTMQ
-166 ASVRRPEQGGRTLTQ
+166 ASARRPDQGGRTMTDLESN
-181 IDNNVLRIAGKQR
+181 ILRISGKQR
-194 WTLDLGYQNDSPL
+194 WTLDLEYERDTPL
-207 FETERNIRR
+207 FETERNITRA
-216 DGVPYDLMGN
+216 GVPYDLMGN
-226 ITAPGGGEI
+226 VTAPGGGEI

-260 GLGDFGVGP
+260 SLSDFGVGP
-269 RTDDLTAYRTLSPQ
+269 RADDLTAYRTLSPK
-283 RENSSITGSL
+283 RENRSISGSL

-299 TMSLTLSGELS
+299 TMSMTLSGELE
-310 DTTSFSYLGL
+310 DTSSFSYLGL
-320 PGLSLALPSTSPYS
+320 PGLSLALPSASPYS
-334 PFASDVLLHR
+334 PFAGDVLLHR
-344 YVDAPGA
+344 YIDAPGA
-351 LGRSSDTL
+351 LGRQTDTL

-379 GGYDRAETK
+379 GGYDRTETK
-388 TRTGRGLNDEALQAG
+388 TRTGRGLNDDALQAG
-403 VTAGVID
+403 VTAGTID

-417 LPTNPFD
+417 LPANPFD
-424 TARSVSSKS
+424 TARSISSKS
-433 SIEGVINGTAWEGP
+433 SLEGVINGTAWEGP
-447 AGSLTSTFKIG
+447 AGSLTSTFKVG

-472 EQEQAS
+472 EEQQAS

-495 FNLPIANRDREVLGA
+495 FNLPIASRDREVLGA
-510 LGNLSANLNL
+510 LGDLSANLNL

-542 WEPVNFN
+542 WEPVHFT

-566 PTLSTPNVPVYDF
+566 PTISTPNVPVYDF
-579 ATGQSVTI
+579 ATGQSVNI
-587 TRIEGGNPNLSE
+587 VRIEGGNPNLSE

-609 NLTPLKDK
+609 NLTLLKDK

-624 YTRTETEGSITS
+624 YTRTETEGSIAS

-654 DLDGNLLSIDAR
+654 DLDGNLVSIDAR

-703 GGSPRGSGAPGGA
+703 SGGSRGPGG
-716 GAGARPGGGAP
+716 
-727 DGAPTVMR
+727 GAPTVMR
-735 VEGGPPPGGAPG
+735 VQGGPPPGGHS
-747 AGGPPPG
+747 AGGAPSG
-754 GAVRMQAGG
+754 GGMRMQ
-763 SGGPGGRG
+763 SGGGRG

-784 VSLYHT
+784 ISLYHT

-876 SSRENLVS
+876 SSRESLVS

-889 KGTRVSLGVENIF
+889 KGARVSVGVENIF
-902 DQRLDV
+902 DQRLKV

-913 NTPLSYQPDYLDP
+913 ETPLSYQPDYLDP
-926 MGRTFRISLRKIL
+926 LGRTFRISLRKIL